1 MVTWLTWNFSRSFR
15 HSNTVLTL
23 KSPSL
28 DAVTLMASLAVRS
41 ETHEICLR
49 TALKG
54 RLRALPVTKRLF
66 KDPMVFLSRCVRFT
80 ALGKNEP
87 LYSRERRGRGE
98 PSRLVPKIVPA
109 RGSSYASAERGAQRE
124 RWGTWRGSTILRERA
139 WRLRRRWAFFV
150 RPVLIDLF

>member
-28 DAVTLMASLAVRS
+28 EAVTLMASLAVRS
-41 ETHEICLR
+41 ETREICLR

-66 KDPMVFLSRCVRFT
+66 KDPMVFLSRCARFT

-98 PSRLVPKIVPA
+98 PSRLVPQSFQRASQATLPP
-109 RGSSYASAERGAQRE
+109 SAELSASDGVPGVGQ
-124 RWGTWRGSTILRERA
+124 LY
-139 WRLRRRWAFFV
+139 
-150 RPVLIDLF
+150 